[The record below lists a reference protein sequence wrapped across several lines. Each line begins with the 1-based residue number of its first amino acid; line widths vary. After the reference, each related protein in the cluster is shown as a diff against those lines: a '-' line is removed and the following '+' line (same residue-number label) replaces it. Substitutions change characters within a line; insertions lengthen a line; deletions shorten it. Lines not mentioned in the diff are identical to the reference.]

1 MTIQETNVVT
11 PLRPAKAKRADNTAA
26 LRQRRSRA
34 KRKRVTPVPATAI
47 AQIAQ
52 EEKANEIKADVTAAR
67 GDTRAVTAPS
77 RRTNYALVV
86 IAYGFFSLG
95 IGINVWNAMMGGT
108 LADMALPAALGVLA
122 EAVAFF
128 LPTWALTL
136 PIGRQVLAW
145 ALFAFISVF
154 ALTNSLRMAS
164 IIAADQATARADR
177 QTEGIR
183 TADHALDVARS
194 KRDEACGRGLGK
206 TVACKVRQTEVA
218 KLEANQTQATAD
230 VVAQAR
236 PESIDFAK
244 LVTWVSRGV
253 VQPGADDFAML
264 WLLFRTF
271 LPQVG
276 GLVLMLAATSARGPY
291 GKQVPDSLEGV

>member
-1 MTIQETNVVT
+1 MTIQEANVVT

-34 KRKRVTPVPATAI
+34 KRKRLIRATMAQTALLENPSKIKPDVTVSHPRTHA
-47 AQIAQ
+47 
-52 EEKANEIKADVTAAR
+52 ADVTA
-67 GDTRAVTAPS
+67 VTPS
-77 RRTNYALVV
+77 RRTNYALVA
-86 IAYGFFSLG
+86 IAYGFFLLG
-95 IGINVWNAMMGGT
+95 IGINIWNASTGGT
-108 LADMALPAALGVLA
+108 LADMALPAALGILA
-122 EAVAFF
+122 EAVVFL

-145 ALFAFISVF
+145 ALFGFISVF

-177 QTEGIR
+177 QTEGVQA
-183 TADHALDVARS
+183 ADHALDVARS
-194 KRDEACGRGLGK
+194 KRDEACGPGHGK
-206 TVACKVRQTEVA
+206 SVACKVRQAEVA
-218 KLEANQTQATAD
+218 KLEANQTEATAN

-236 PESIDFAK
+236 PESTDFAR
-244 LVTWVSRGV
+244 LVAWVSRGTI
-253 VQPGADDFAML
+253 QPSADDFAML

-276 GLVLMLAATSARGPY
+276 GIVLMLARR
-291 GKQVPDSLEGV
+291 